1 MVGGEVEAFARA
13 GLLLRDLAVLEG
25 LLHAG
30 PAGARHFVK
39 LIHNAIEFGMVRVM
53 RRYAR
58 CSNTRLNRPLQ
69 AL

>member
-1 MVGGEVEAFARA
+1 VIEELAMGAIASGSVRV
-13 GLLLRDLAVLEG
+13 LNKNVVQSLRLSMQWAYG
-25 LLHAG
+25 TRTSRR
-30 PAGARHFVK
+30 P
-39 LIHNAIEFGMVRVM
+39 VM